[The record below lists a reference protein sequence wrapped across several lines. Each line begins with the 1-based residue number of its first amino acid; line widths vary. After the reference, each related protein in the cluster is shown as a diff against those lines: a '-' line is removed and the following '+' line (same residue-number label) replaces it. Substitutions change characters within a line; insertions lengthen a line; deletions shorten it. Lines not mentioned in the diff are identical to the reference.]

1 MSTGYHTS
9 DYRFIRRMKAVLPG
23 NKCGQTVSGDMS
35 EKGAQGM
42 LMNVRHLKQV
52 AVSGEIFQA
61 N

>member
-1 MSTGYHTS
+1 M
-9 DYRFIRRMKAVLPG
+9 LPG

-35 EKGAQGM
+35 EKEAQGR